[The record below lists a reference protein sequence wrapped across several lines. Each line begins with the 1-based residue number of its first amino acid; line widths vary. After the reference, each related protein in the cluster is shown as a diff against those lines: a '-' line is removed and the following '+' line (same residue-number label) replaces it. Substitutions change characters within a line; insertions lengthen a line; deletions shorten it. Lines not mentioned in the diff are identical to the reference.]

1 MHSITKNLGSKN
13 CFLSSYLTFFFICS
27 LPSTLLL
34 QGTSRLSGWRRR
46 ICSIGGFLC
55 APMQPPLPKSPP
67 LPSPETCLTEA
78 TMTST
83 TSVQVKGQVV
93 KADKWSVNMIKH
105 DISAMCAMGL
115 RCLWNDGVLCYTVF
129 NPPNQQPQLLP
140 ISCFWGCLALIVCQ
154 QVYSPSSFV
163 CNFVLWVPTRQWDRQ
178 ERSLHAE

>member
-1 MHSITKNLGSKN
+1 MFPSLHTPPAGDKQTVRMKEENL
-13 CFLSSYLTFFFICS
+13 FHRRFS
-27 LPSTLLL
+27 LCPNAT
-34 QGTSRLSGWRRR
+34 
-46 ICSIGGFLC
+46 
-55 APMQPPLPKSPP
+55 SPP
-67 LPSPETCLTEA
+67 KIAPPTLTRNLSYGGDNDLYNLSPGKRPS
-78 TMTST
+78 
-83 TSVQVKGQVV
+83 GQS
-93 KADKWSVNMIKH
+93 WQMNVNMTKL